1 MTTSRFLAAGLL
13 AVLLLGCSGD
23 DDDGARPTT
32 TGPAAESTTTTT
44 AAAAADADVLDAYR
58 GFWDAYLAAA
68 DPMDPAHPDLELF
81 ATGASLDA
89 VRGAFADHFARG
101 EVIRG
106 SVELAPEIEQ
116 LNDERATVR
125 DCYLDQTHI
134 FDSESGAQVDP
145 PEDATFEVL
154 ATLVLEDGSWKVSS
168 LDKVSDGCER

>member
-1 MTTSRFLAAGLL
+1 MTTSRLVAAGLL
-13 AVLLLGCSGD
+13 AVVLLGCSGD
-23 DDDGARPTT
+23 DDGGESPTT
-32 TGPAAESTTTTT
+32 TDPASESTTTTT
-44 AAAAADADVLDAYR
+44 AAADADVLDAYR

-81 ATGASLDA
+81 ATGASLEA
-89 VRGAFADHFARG
+89 VRDAFADHFARG

-106 SVELAPEIEQ
+106 SVDLAPKIEQ
-116 LNDERATVR
+116 LDDASATVR

>member
-1 MTTSRFLAAGLL
+1 MTTSRLVGAALL

-23 DDDGARPTT
+23 DDGASPTTRPTAEPTT
-32 TGPAAESTTTTT
+32 TT
-44 AAAAADADVLDAYR
+44 AAADADVLNAYR

-68 DPMDPAHPDLELF
+68 DPMDPAHPDLERF
-81 ATGASLDA
+81 ATGASLEA
-89 VRGAFADHFARG
+89 VRRAFADHFARG

-106 SVELAPEIEQ
+106 SVDLAPEIEQ
-116 LNDERATVR
+116 LDDASATVR

-154 ATLVLEDGSWKVSS
+154 ATLVLEGGSWKVSS

>member
-1 MTTSRFLAAGLL
+1 MTAARIVAAGLL

-23 DDDGARPTT
+23 DDGASPATT
-32 TGPAAESTTTTT
+32 EPEVESTTTT
-44 AAAAADADVLDAYR
+44 AVVDDDVLDAYR

-68 DPMDPAHPDLELF
+68 DPMDPAHPDLERF
-81 ATGASLDA
+81 ATGASLEA
-89 VRGAFADHFARG
+89 VRSAFADHFARG

-106 SVELAPEIEQ
+106 SVDLAPEIEQ
-116 LNDERATVR
+116 LDDASATVR

-134 FDSESGAQVDP
+134 FDSASGAQVDP

>member
-1 MTTSRFLAAGLL
+1 MTTSRLVAAGLL
-13 AVLLLGCSGD
+13 AVVLLGCSGD
-23 DDDGARPTT
+23 DDDASPTT
-32 TGPAAESTTTTT
+32 TDPAAESTTTTT
-44 AAAAADADVLDAYR
+44 AAADADVLDAYR
-58 GFWDAYLAAA
+58 GFWDAYLAAV

-81 ATGASLDA
+81 ATGASLEA
-89 VRGAFADHFARG
+89 VRNAFAEHFARG

-106 SVELAPEIEQ
+106 SVDLAPKIEQ
-116 LNDERATVR
+116 LDDASATVR

-168 LDKVSDGCER
+168 LDKVSDRCER

>member
-1 MTTSRFLAAGLL
+1 MTTSRLVAAGLL

-23 DDDGARPTT
+23 DDGATPTTTRPTT
-32 TGPAAESTTTTT
+32 ESTTTT
-44 AAAAADADVLDAYR
+44 AAADADVLEAYR
-58 GFWDAYLAAA
+58 GFWDAYLAAS
-68 DPMDPAHPDLELF
+68 DPMDPAHPDLERF
-81 ATGASLDA
+81 ATGASLEA
-89 VRGAFADHFARG
+89 VRRAFADHFARG

-106 SVELAPEIEQ
+106 SVDLAPEIEQ
-116 LNDERATVR
+116 LDDASATVR

-154 ATLVLEDGSWKVSS
+154 ATLVLEGGSWKVSS